1 MRARPTTTRQ
11 RTPLPTLAA
20 AILAAAGVLAGCT
33 TSEPGPAGAPA
44 DARPGAEASAST
56 NGQQAPVDAPADR
69 AQVDT
74 VQVVVV
80 GDELTQAPAGTP
92 AWPALLAEDLES
104 VGLPVDVAVSAPSG
118 AGFTGSPSFSD
129 LVPTIA
135 TGSTQ
140 LVLLFDGRPAGTAV
154 AGDEV
159 TRTAVTVERASP
171 DALLVVVGP
180 VGGTG
185 VTDPAAVPDVRTAA
199 EEANATYVDPVAED
213 WPSDPTAAEVA
224 ARLGPHLRPL
234 VEALAMSGA
243 NR

>member
-1 MRARPTTTRQ
+1 MRAEPTGTRQ
-11 RTPLPTLAA
+11 RTPLSALAA
-20 AILAAAGVLAGCT
+20 TLLATAGVLAACT
-33 TSEPGPAGAPA
+33 TSEPGPASAPPDGNTGSGAGP
-44 DARPGAEASAST
+44 PTS
-56 NGQQAPVDAPADR
+56 GQKAPVDAPADT

-92 AWPALLAEDLES
+92 AWPTLLAADL
-104 VGLPVDVAVSAPSG
+104 GAAALPVDVAVSAPSG

-140 LVLLFDGRPAGTAV
+140 LVLFFDGRLAETA
-154 AGDEV
+154 AAEDEV
-159 TRTAVTVERASP
+159 TRTAVAVERASP